1 MRTTQKHRPFHL
13 NIRSSRK
20 NEPGGSGHK
29 EFYFKLADA
38 LAKLTA
44 AGAVVGAA
52 IVANTYQ
59 SKMSTINLLSQRE
72 LAESQLR
79 GTMFGDLISPMVGS
93 SKGLPIDLER
103 EQLLVELLTLNFH
116 EHFESKPLLLHVEK
130 RIRSEL
136 SGKDRE
142 RALSSL
148 VSIVRRVSDRQIATL
163 MWEARD
169 TQKAQIERLS
179 FTLLEPSPN
188 PDLVIG
194 KAEFAALK
202 GALPESLQGSV
213 GTPVLFPR
221 VCVSPDQRWK
231 LEIILEAMDF
241 DKSTVRV
248 KIDLKLNTTDQ
259 TGENAASPSNSSIP
273 QERTKPIDFQL
284 TYYDLPLTD
293 NTLLGDGNRFA
304 VILQNINK
312 PSEIPL
318 NPEQI
323 RSFND
328 QWMLPP
334 DQSIQRIKIADAQ
347 LSLIWFPKEYFT
359 PRERPIN
366 YAEFS
371 KSLGLR
377 KE

>member
-13 NIRSSRK
+13 SIRPSGK
-20 NEPGGSGHK
+20 NEPVGSGRK

-38 LAKLTA
+38 LAKLIA

-79 GTMFGDLISPMVGS
+79 GTMFGDLIGPMVGS
-93 SKGLPIDLER
+93 AKGLQVDLER

-136 SGKDRE
+136 NGQDRE
-142 RALSSL
+142 TALSSL

-163 MWEARD
+163 MWEARNA
-169 TQKAQIERLS
+169 QKAQIEKLS
-179 FTLLEPSPN
+179 FTLLKPSPN

-194 KAEFAALK
+194 EAEFEALK
-202 GALPESLQGSV
+202 RALPESLQASV
-213 GTPVLFPR
+213 GTPVLYPR
-221 VCVSPDQRWK
+221 VCVSPDRRWK

-241 DKSTVRV
+241 DKRTVRV

-259 TGENAASPSNSSIP
+259 AGENAASPSTSGIP

-304 VILQNINK
+304 VILENINK

-323 RSFND
+323 RDFNN

-334 DQSIQRIKIADAQ
+334 DQSIQRIEIADAQ

-371 KSLGLR
+371 KNLGLK

>member
-1 MRTTQKHRPFHL
+1 VKTTQKHRPFHL
-13 NIRSSRK
+13 NMRSSGKSAPDSGGRK
-20 NEPGGSGHK
+20 D
-29 EFYFKLADA
+29 FYFKLADA
-38 LAKLTA
+38 LAKLIA
-44 AGAVVGAA
+44 AGAIVCAA
-52 IVANTYQ
+52 LVANTYQ
-59 SKMSTINLLSQRE
+59 SKMSTISLLSQRE

-79 GTMFGDLISPMVGS
+79 GTMFGDLIGPMVGG
-93 SKGLPIDLER
+93 SKSTQIDLER
-103 EQLLVELLTLNFH
+103 EQLLVELMTLNFH

-130 RIRSEL
+130 RIRDEL
-136 SGKDRE
+136 SGQESE

-169 TQKAQIERLS
+169 AHKAQIERLT
-179 FTLLEPSPN
+179 FTSLQPSPK

-194 KAEFAALK
+194 PAEFDVLK
-202 GALPESLQGSV
+202 HALPESLQELV
-213 GTPVLFPR
+213 ATPLRFPR

-231 LEIILEAMDF
+231 LEIILEAIDF

-248 KIDLKLNTTDQ
+248 KIDLKLNA
-259 TGENAASPSNSSIP
+259 TGPPGDAKAAPLSAGMAREN
-273 QERTKPIDFQL
+273 TKPIEFQL

-304 VILQNINK
+304 VILENITR
-312 PSEIPL
+312 PSDIPL
-318 NPEQI
+318 DPEQV
-323 RSFND
+323 RNLNA
-328 QWMLPP
+328 QWMVPP
-334 DQSIQRIKIADAQ
+334 DKGIQHVEIASAQ
-347 LSLIWFPKEYFT
+347 LGLIWFPKEYFT

-371 KSLGLR
+371 KTIGLK